1 MNSSFFWD
9 VTQCRLVIPCRRFGT
24 AYRSHLQGSGSLGC
38 SSVLTSQRAL
48 RCVSGAT
55 ARCFVQSAQQ
65 YAVLSY
71 TFTIYYNIFW
81 PMLVYSTS
89 PILQYI
95 TSITVHHQYY
105 STFTSITV
113 HHQYYSTAPVLQ
125 YIHQYYSTSPVLQYI
140 ASMTV
145 HRQYDSTL
153 PVSQYIASITVHHQY
168 HSTSPVLRYIISITV
183 HYQYDGTSPVWRY
196 ITSITVHHQY
206 YQEWRKAACIWG
218 YGIRW
223 SLVSFPVFLNRT
235 AFCLFPEDACF
246 ACMYG
251 RCCFVNA

>member
-95 TSITVHHQYY
+95 TSITVH
-105 STFTSITV
+105 
-113 HHQYYSTAPVLQ
+113 
-125 YIHQYYSTSPVLQYI
+125 
-140 ASMTV
+140 
-145 HRQYDSTL
+145 RQYDSTS
-153 PVSQYIASITVHHQY
+153 PVWQYIASITVHCQY
-168 HSTSPVLRYIISITV
+168 HSTSPVS
-183 HYQYDGTSPVWRY
+183 QY
-196 ITSITVHHQY
+196 ITSVTVHHQY
-206 YQEWRKAACIWG
+206 YGTLPVRRYITSMTVHHQY
-218 YGIRW
+218 YGTSSVLSRMKK
-223 SLVSFPVFLNRT
+223 S
-235 AFCLFPEDACF
+235 
-246 ACMYG
+246 CMHLRLWYTLKFG
-251 RCCFVNA
+251 LLSCVP

>member
-9 VTQCRLVIPCRRFGT
+9 VTQRRLVIPCRRFGT

-38 SSVLTSQRAL
+38 SSVLTLQRAL

-89 PILQYI
+89 PVLQYI

-105 STFTSITV
+105 STS
-113 HHQYYSTAPVLQ
+113 PVLQ

-145 HRQYDSTL
+145 HC
-153 PVSQYIASITVHHQY
+153 QY
-168 HSTSPVLRYIISITV
+168 HSTSPVSQYITSVTVHHQYYGTLPVRRYITSMTV
-183 HYQYDGTSPVWRY
+183 HHQYDGTSPVLSRMKK
-196 ITSITVHHQY
+196 S
-206 YQEWRKAACIWG
+206 
-218 YGIRW
+218 
-223 SLVSFPVFLNRT
+223 
-235 AFCLFPEDACF
+235 
-246 ACMYG
+246 CMHLRLWYMLKFG
-251 RCCFVNA
+251 LLSCVP